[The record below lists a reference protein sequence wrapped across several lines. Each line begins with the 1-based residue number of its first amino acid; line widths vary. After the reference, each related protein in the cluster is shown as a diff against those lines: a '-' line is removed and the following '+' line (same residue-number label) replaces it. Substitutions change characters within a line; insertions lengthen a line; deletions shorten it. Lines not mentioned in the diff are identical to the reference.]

1 MCKVV
6 SAGFAGNSVN
16 LHMILVDHKK
26 EKAEGPGI
34 FEKEWKSVN
43 YDLRLI
49 SLALK
54 KPHL

>member
-1 MCKVV
+1 MCKAVC
-6 SAGFAGNSVN
+6 AGIAGSSVD
-16 LHMILVDHKK
+16 LHMMLVDHKR

-49 SLALK
+49 NLA
-54 KPHL
+54 

>member
-1 MCKVV
+1 MVC
-6 SAGFAGNSVN
+6 AGIAGSSVD

-34 FEKEWKSVN
+34 FEKKRKSVN

-49 SLALK
+49 SLA
-54 KPHL
+54 

>member
-1 MCKVV
+1 MVC
-6 SAGFAGNSVN
+6 AGIAGSSVD

-34 FEKEWKSVN
+34 FEKKWKSVN

-49 SLALK
+49 SLA
-54 KPHL
+54 

>member
-6 SAGFAGNSVN
+6 SAGFAANSVN
-16 LHMILVDHKK
+16 LHMILVDHKR

-49 SLALK
+49 SLA
-54 KPHL
+54 